1 VLLKGAN
8 AENEIAAAEKVIRRY
23 KLTDVRVE
31 TVGEGSSLS
40 PPASFARHGLR
51 EHRALFD
58 AAVSRETSAGSGRDS
73 AVIVSRETSTH

>member
-51 EHRALFD
+51 EHRALFA
-58 AAVSRETSAGSGRDS
+58 AAVSRETSADLPVTRGDRF
-73 AVIVSRETSTH
+73 T